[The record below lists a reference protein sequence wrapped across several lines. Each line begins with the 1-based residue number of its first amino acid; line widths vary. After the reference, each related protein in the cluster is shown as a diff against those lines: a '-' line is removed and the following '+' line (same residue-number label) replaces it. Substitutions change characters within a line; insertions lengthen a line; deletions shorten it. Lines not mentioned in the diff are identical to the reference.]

1 MKKVRMMGIG
11 SGEASQNIIKWL
23 NWLNTTQFFLSL
35 SQNDSTTQVHEN
47 YYTSARLHIYLLVRK
62 RKNMYSISSMCIHN
76 VRTVSIY
83 YVISLSLFRSHE
95 SRLELSVRMPSA
107 ELLRGQEF
115 MPSDQ
120 YHTYNSTY
128 CVYIHTQ
135 YLFTYR
141 GSYRYMLYHVIN
153 TCQLSQVRDRR
164 EYETDLNKDQD
175 LVLGRFA
182 YNLSYTIPPMN
193 THQKSTWGGFSAQN
207 VQTRNLMHSYA
218 CLRQFCPKVAEIRI
232 KPNWQMLATSINHIG
247 LVWEYPRPTSKPR
260 TRPPKACL
268 VVLTGSKRLLFL
280 ILRT

>member
-1 MKKVRMMGIG
+1 MNPGSKTHSVYPSKTRRCVPAMRATRKALVMFCSKNKKNHRRMKKVRMMGIG

-23 NWLNTTQFFLSL
+23 NWLNTTQFFFLSL

-128 CVYIHTQ
+128 CVYIYIYTHSI
-135 YLFTYR
+135 YLHIEAVIGTCYI
-141 GSYRYMLYHVIN
+141 ML
-153 TCQLSQVRDRR
+153 
-164 EYETDLNKDQD
+164 
-175 LVLGRFA
+175 
-182 YNLSYTIPPMN
+182 
-193 THQKSTWGGFSAQN
+193 
-207 VQTRNLMHSYA
+207 
-218 CLRQFCPKVAEIRI
+218 
-232 KPNWQMLATSINHIG
+232 
-247 LVWEYPRPTSKPR
+247 
-260 TRPPKACL
+260 
-268 VVLTGSKRLLFL
+268 
-280 ILRT
+280 